1 MRPRVVVLAKA
12 PRMGRV
18 KRRLARGIGEA
29 QALRIYRACLAATL
43 RRLSRDPRWDCV
55 LAVAPDRALTG
66 WPRHC
71 QTRPW
76 QTQPQGRGD
85 LGERMLRGL
94 AGGPGGRRRGPA
106 VLVGSDIPEITA
118 AAVARALA
126 RLRRADAVFGPSED
140 GGYWLIGFRRPPR
153 RTDLLAG
160 VRWSSPQALAD
171 SRERLERA
179 GLTTAL
185 ADPLADLDD
194 RDSLR
199 RWQRTAR
206 RRP

>member
-12 PRMGRV
+12 PRLGRV
-18 KRRLARGIGEA
+18 KRRLARGVGEA
-29 QALRIYRACLAATL
+29 EALRIYRACLAATL
-43 RRLSRDPRWDCV
+43 RRLGRDPRWDCV

-66 WPRHC
+66 WPRPC

-76 QTQPQGRGD
+76 QTRPQGHGD

-106 VLVGSDIPEITA
+106 VLVGGDIPEITA
-118 AAVARALA
+118 AAVAGALA

-171 SRERLERA
+171 SRERLARA
-179 GLTTAL
+179 GLTTEL

-194 RDSLR
+194 RESLR
-199 RWQRTAR
+199 RWRRTAR
-206 RRP
+206 SRP